1 MTPAL
6 PLCSKPI
13 QVMSDNLDIRA
24 LIDEKRADII
34 KIAAKY
40 GASNVRIFGS
50 VSRGE
55 QRPGSD
61 VDFLVD
67 MESGRSLLDR
77 AGLVLELQELLGVE
91 VDVVTEKSLKERI
104 RVRVLQEAVSI

>member
-1 MTPAL
+1 MNEPT
-6 PLCSKPI
+6 
-13 QVMSDNLDIRA
+13 DIRA
-24 LIDEKRADII
+24 LIDEKRADILR
-34 KIAAKY
+34 IAAKY

-50 VSRGE
+50 VSRAE

-77 AGLVLELQELLGVE
+77 AGLVLELQELLGVV

-104 RVRVLQEAVSI
+104 RVRVLLEAVSI